1 MCICGICIEIL
12 GVEMRPSQLPSIRQ
26 FMGRNHSKDV
36 VRLNTVL
43 NRNGDAGLE
52 DMPPIPFTGDID
64 AMEKDNCIC
73 VLGINPHWPAESRDA
88 HQNEILPTRRMIEG
102 FHEGE
107 EQQYQSFID
116 SRLNY
121 FRGNMANWVH
131 YRRIGKG
138 YAENFFEG
146 ETYQSVWDRNVFAL
160 DILPYWSADTGR
172 ISDSRLRKNITADPA
187 MVQHQL
193 MISEIIESVRPKLIH
208 VNGTT
213 ARRLV
218 EAFYCPEP
226 MQSSGQE
233 HSLMFGH
240 ARFGNTLVPVMA
252 HQQFGSRNGPSS
264 KHWPQF
270 VQAFRDFSDY
280 S

>member
-1 MCICGICIEIL
+1 
-12 GVEMRPSQLPSIRQ
+12 MRPSQLPSIRQ

-73 VLGINPHWPAESRDA
+73 VLGSNPHWPAESRDA
-88 HQNEILPTRRMIEG
+88 HQNEILPTRRMIEE

-138 YAENFFEG
+138 
-146 ETYQSVWDRNVFAL
+146 SVSYTHL
-160 DILPYWSADTGR
+160 TLPTIY
-172 ISDSRLRKNITADPA
+172 
-187 MVQHQL
+187 
-193 MISEIIESVRPKLIH
+193 SE
-208 VNGTT
+208 
-213 ARRLV
+213 
-218 EAFYCPEP
+218 
-226 MQSSGQE
+226 
-233 HSLMFGH
+233 
-240 ARFGNTLVPVMA
+240 
-252 HQQFGSRNGPSS
+252 
-264 KHWPQF
+264 
-270 VQAFRDFSDY
+270 
-280 S
+280 